1 MEVNPAQLL
10 ENGYIILPQVI
21 PPEQLDH
28 LRRGFETL
36 VERQRIVRA
45 EERTL
50 RIHPVGFGK
59 RARNRKFF
67 FQ

>member
-36 VERQRIVRA
+36 VE
-45 EERTL
+45 
-50 RIHPVGFGK
+50 G
-59 RARNRKFF
+59 
-67 FQ
+67 